1 MSKATSGLQSL
12 AAMAHL
18 LADQH
23 ELDDI
28 LETAA
33 EQARTALGAATV
45 SISRLN
51 DSGEDVRTLI
61 NVGDLGDGEERWP
74 ADETYPVSGL
84 SRLTSAIRERRTF
97 VDSIDD
103 EGLPAEERYLLER
116 FGKGSSL
123 STAIVVDGRSW
134 GEFYA
139 TRHIGASVFDADA
152 VAYTDVLVAILAA
165 AVSRA
170 MREAGLQELAYRDPL
185 TGLLNRRALDEHAE
199 KLFDLDGEAS
209 REIAIVAMDIDGLK
223 LVNDTEGHPVGDQV
237 IRAVATALMFTFER
251 VESSVVARV
260 GGDEFT
266 ILVSGDDVGVMEK
279 LVNALCRDVA
289 EKSARIGLSAGMAS
303 VVLTPDG
310 TESITDLFVA
320 ADKAL
325 YVAKRTRS
333 PVVVLAEGL
342 SD

>member
-1 MSKATSGLQSL
+1 MSEATSGLQSL
-12 AAMAHL
+12 AAMAHM

-103 EGLPAEERYLLER
+103 EELPEEERYLLER

-139 TRHIGASVFDADA
+139 TRHIGEKVFDDDG
-152 VAYTDVLVAILAA
+152 VAYTDVLVAILGA

-170 MREAGLQELAYRDPL
+170 IREADLQKLAYRDPL
-185 TGLLNRRALDEHAE
+185 TSLLNRRALDEHAAR
-199 KLFDLDGEAS
+199 LFDLGDEAS

-223 LVNDTEGHPVGDQV
+223 LVNDTEGHPMGDQM
-237 IRAVATALMFTFER
+237 IRAVAAALTFMFDR

-266 ILVSGDDVGVMEK
+266 ILVSGDDVGVIEK
-279 LVNALCRDVA
+279 LVNTLCRDVA
-289 EKSARIGLSAGMAS
+289 EKSNRIGLSAGMAS
-303 VVLTPDG
+303 VVLTRDS
-310 TESITDLFVA
+310 TSTLTDLFAA

-325 YVAKRTRS
+325 YVAKRTQS
-333 PVVVLAEGL
+333 PIAVLADPL